1 MKKDTIE
8 TATVETAMT
17 VTPADML
24 RHLFDTHLHV
34 SLSRFADAVDAPYAA
49 IRAKAKQPIE
59 GQVFDPTAT
68 NYEAIMSYLL
78 KRSPELNVAALD
90 WDKLN
95 AKSERVTKVLKE
107 STIDFSVGKTYWLR
121 YFKSNWTIVY
131 ETETHLCLMPKD
143 TNSTQPKV
151 MAKTTFIACGV
162 KPEQPVEQLTAEEEA
177 KITAEIQAEAASAA
191 NVEETMEV
199 AEEA

>member
-1 MKKDTIE
+1 MKKNTTKTAAVETIE
-8 TATVETAMT
+8 IPKLM
-17 VTPADML
+17 TPADML
-24 RHLFDTHLHV
+24 KHLFDTYPNV
-34 SLSRFADAVDAPYAA
+34 SLSRFADAVEAPYAA

-68 NYEAIMSYLL
+68 NYEAIMTYLL
-78 KRSPELNVAALD
+78 KRSPELDVAALD

-162 KPEQPVEQLTAEEEA
+162 KPEQPVEPTETAN
-177 KITAEIQAEAASAA
+177 AA
-191 NVEETMEV
+191 NVEETTEV